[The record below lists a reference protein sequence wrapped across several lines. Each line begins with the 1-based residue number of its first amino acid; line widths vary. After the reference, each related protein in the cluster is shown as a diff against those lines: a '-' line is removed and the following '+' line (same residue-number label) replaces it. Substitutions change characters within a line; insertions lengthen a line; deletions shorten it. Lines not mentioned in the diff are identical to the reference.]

1 MKLNDILTCVQGL
14 PTLSSDGLS
23 LVLPSGRVL
32 GHRALKV
39 YYDQRSRPSTGT
51 EDPVKSKVAM
61 VRQRLADPSS
71 ALVPVAGGHG
81 AFGRGLEVVKAR
93 NAGEAAWAKKQGRS
107 FKDQRAREAFKTKV
121 GFRNNNQKR
130 MFDCLQALMSQI
142 SETLSV
148 RISFLSN

>member
-1 MKLNDILTCVQGL
+1 
-14 PTLSSDGLS
+14 
-23 LVLPSGRVL
+23 
-32 GHRALKV
+32 
-39 YYDQRSRPSTGT
+39 
-51 EDPVKSKVAM
+51 M

-130 MFDCLQALMSQI
+130 KFPSQQSLTTTDFRDPLRKFRAHIKLISQCSNVLPLCLV
-142 SETLSV
+142 E
-148 RISFLSN
+148 